1 MTDRRKRREQNEKP
15 RKPTGHHLHKE
26 SQSQTC
32 LLTQNT
38 SLRQHEVG
46 YTIGN
51 AIIQREQLEIP
62 ASNQS
67 SWDRYTHLSGDQNK
81 VAGQIENSTSGE
93 APPNKQEGLSENTS
107 FTHRPKLLA
116 VETNLCVDPT
126 EDRAGNRES
135 HTAKNT
141 PNEEKINHN
150 NKI

>member
-1 MTDRRKRREQNEKP
+1 MTDHRNRREQNEKP
-15 RKPTGHHLHKE
+15 RKPTCHHLHKE

-51 AIIQREQLEIP
+51 TIIQREQLEIP

-67 SWDRYTHLSGDQNK
+67 PWDRYTHLSGDQNK

-93 APPNKQEGLSENTS
+93 APPNKQEDKPPRGS
-107 FTHRPKLLA
+107 
-116 VETNLCVDPT
+116 
-126 EDRAGNRES
+126 
-135 HTAKNT
+135 
-141 PNEEKINHN
+141 
-150 NKI
+150 NKR